1 MAWGLRRMTW
11 LRGLPATLFAGCV
24 VSTAGGFTDGGSCA
38 PNTLS
43 SAVPPLVSGASALLV
58 TSTGGV
64 PLSLA
69 VGRSD
74 AARSAR
80 CSLASGSAM
89 MLPASNLTHQ
99 ATSGATTDGHT
110 DTQTHTHT
118 HTHATGTF
126 AQQQGHTVTTQA
138 ATQTSRQV
146 SYVES
151 PATADSTPTRAVVT
165 RT

>member
-1 MAWGLRRMTW
+1 MAWGLRRRTW

-118 HTHATGTF
+118 
-126 AQQQGHTVTTQA
+126 
-138 ATQTSRQV
+138 
-146 SYVES
+146 
-151 PATADSTPTRAVVT
+151 TPGYWRHDVHVRLVVCVA
-165 RT
+165 